1 MAAKS
6 SSRPPLV
13 ALKDVRL
20 QDGPRPLF
28 DGVDLAVEPRS
39 RAALV
44 GRNGAGK
51 STLMKVVMGLIEP
64 DSGDRSVQAGTR
76 FAYVP
81 QEPLIVGDTLLDY
94 AASGEAE
101 PWTAEAWLTTFGLDP
116 AKSTQG
122 LSGGETRRAAL
133 AKAFAEEPDLLLLD
147 EPTNHLDI
155 LAIELL
161 ENELLQA
168 RFAVLV
174 VSHDR
179 AFLNRVTDT
188 VHWLEGRRVRTLN
201 KGFVEF
207 DDWSAKVMEE
217 EAESLRRLT
226 KKIEAETYTFYRSI
240 TAQRTR
246 NEGRARALQAMR
258 ADRAE
263 RVRDLPRELNLG
275 VDSGAVSG
283 KLVADIK
290 GVSKG
295 FTQPSP
301 SPRGGGSS
309 RSDGVGAAGRPD
321 SDFAEPSPPGLAP
334 LDHPPRNGEGETH
347 RTLFRNLTTRIIR
360 GDRLGIVGPNG
371 AGKTTLVKVLLGEL
385 APDEGTVRMGANL
398 EPVYLDQSREGLKSD
413 MSLWDALTPGGGDSI
428 LVRGRSMHVAAYAKD
443 FLFQEAQLKQPISTL
458 SGGERNRLLLARA
471 LAKPANLLVL
481 DEPTNDLDM
490 DTLDKLEE
498 LLEGYDGTLILVSHD
513 RDFIDRLA
521 TSTLALNGCGDIV
534 ETPGGWTDFIRQN
547 PGFLQPGA
555 NPRPQDKAAAQRAA
569 DNPAPAAAA
578 PRKTPKLSYKDAR
591 RLEELE
597 KLIETLPADIA
608 RHDATLADPTLYSRD
623 PKAFDTAM
631 KAAEKARAD
640 LESAELEW
648 LELEEKKAALAG

>member
-1 MAAKS
+1 MAA
-6 SSRPPLV
+6 RPPLV

-28 DGVDLAVEPRS
+28 DGVDLAIEPRS

-51 STLMKVVMGLIEP
+51 STLMKLVMGLVEP
-64 DSGDRSVQAGTR
+64 DAGDRSVQAGTR

-81 QEPLIVGDTLLDY
+81 QEPLITGDTLLDY
-94 AASGEAE
+94 AASGGAE
-101 PWTAEAWLTTFGLDP
+101 RWDAEAWLTTFGLDP
-116 AKSTQG
+116 TKPAVN

-133 AKAFAEEPDLLLLD
+133 AKAFAEGPDLLLLD
-147 EPTNHLDI
+147 EPTNHLDV

-179 AFLNRVTDT
+179 AFLNRVTDR
-188 VHWLEGRRVRTLN
+188 VHWLEHRRVRTLD
-201 KGFVEF
+201 KGFKAF
-207 DDWSAKVMEE
+207 DDWAAKVMDE

-263 RVRDLPRELNLG
+263 RMKDLPRELNLG
-275 VDSGAVSG
+275 VDSGVSSG
-283 KLVADIK
+283 KLVAELK

-295 FTQPSP
+295 FGDRVILKP
-301 SPRGGGSS
+301 
-309 RSDGVGAAGRPD
+309 
-321 SDFAEPSPPGLAP
+321 F
-334 LDHPPRNGEGETH
+334 
-347 RTLFRNLTTRIIR
+347 TTRVMR
-360 GDRLGIVGPNG
+360 GDRLAIVGPNG
-371 AGKTTLVKVLLGEL
+371 AGKTTLVKLLLGEL
-385 APDEGTVRMGANL
+385 PADTGTIRLGANL

-413 MSLWDALTPGGGDSI
+413 MTLWDALTPGGGDSI
-428 LVRGRSMHVAAYAKD
+428 LVRGHSKHVAAYAKD
-443 FLFQEAQLKQPISTL
+443 FLFQESQLKQPISTL

-513 RDFIDRLA
+513 RDFVDRLA
-521 TSTLALNGCGDIV
+521 TSTIALNGRGDLV
-534 ETPGGWTDFIRQN
+534 ETPGGWTDFLRQN
-547 PGFLQPGA
+547 PGFLTPSQSSPTGGGGPRSGGGGQPQT
-555 NPRPQDKAAAQRAA
+555 PPPDRK
-569 DNPAPAAAA
+569 PA
-578 PRKTPKLSYKDAR
+578 KLSYKDAR
-591 RLEELE
+591 RLEEVERLM
-597 KLIETLPADIA
+597 ETLPAEIA
-608 RHDATLADPTLYSRD
+608 RHEAILADPDLYARD
-623 PKAFDTAM
+623 PTAFDRAM
-631 KAAEKARAD
+631 KAAEKARTD
-640 LESAELEW
+640 LEQAEVDW
-648 LELEEKKAALAG
+648 LEIEEKKAALAG

>member
-1 MAAKS
+1 MAP
-6 SSRPPLV
+6 RPPLV

-28 DGVDLAVEPRS
+28 DGVDMAMEPRS

-64 DSGDRSVQAGTR
+64 DSGDRSFQSGTR

-81 QEPLIVGDTLLDY
+81 QEPVITGETLADY

-101 PWTAEAWLTTFGLDP
+101 RWTAESWLETFGLNP
-116 AKSTQG
+116 SKSTQG
-122 LSGGETRRAAL
+122 LSGGEIRRAAL

-161 ENELLQA
+161 ENELIQA
-168 RFAVLV
+168 RFALLV

-207 DDWSAKVMEE
+207 DDWAAKVMEE

-226 KKIEAETYTFYRSI
+226 KRIEAETYTFYRSI

-246 NEGRARALQAMR
+246 NEGRARALQQMR
-258 ADRAE
+258 LDRAE
-263 RVRDLPRELNLG
+263 RVKDLPRELNLG

-290 GVSKG
+290 GVSKAFG
-295 FTQPSP
+295 
-301 SPRGGGSS
+301 
-309 RSDGVGAAGRPD
+309 D
-321 SDFAEPSPPGLAP
+321 
-334 LDHPPRNGEGETH
+334 
-347 RTLFRNLTTRIIR
+347 RTIFRNLTTRIIR
-360 GDRLGIVGPNG
+360 GDRLAIVGPNG

-398 EPVYLDQSREGLKSD
+398 EPLYLDQSREGLKSD
-413 MSLWDALTPGGGDSI
+413 MTLWDALTPGGGDSI

-471 LAKPANLLVL
+471 LAQPANLLIL

-490 DTLDKLEE
+490 DTLEKLEE
-498 LLEGYDGTLILVSHD
+498 LLESYDGTLILVSHD
-513 RDFIDRLA
+513 RDFVDRLA
-521 TSTLALNGCGDIV
+521 TSTIALNGRGDVV
-534 ETPGGWTDFIRQN
+534 ETPGGWQDFLRQN
-547 PGFLQPGA
+547 PGFLAP
-555 NPRPQDKAAAQRAA
+555 PPTHA
-569 DNPAPAAAA
+569 DSAPAGARRVEKAEPSDRA
-578 PRKTPKLSYKDAR
+578 PKKTVKLSYKDAR
-591 RLEELE
+591 RLEEVE
-597 KLIETLPADIA
+597 KLMETLPAEIA
-608 RHDATLADPTLYSRD
+608 RQDAILADPDLYSRD
-623 PKAFDTAM
+623 PAAFDRAM

-640 LESAELEW
+640 LEAAELDW

>member
-1 MAAKS
+1 MAA
-6 SSRPPLV
+6 RPPLV

-20 QDGPRPLF
+20 QDGQRPLF

-64 DSGDRSVQAGTR
+64 DSGDRSIQSAVR

-81 QEPLIVGDTLLDY
+81 QEPVITGETLLDY
-94 AASGEAE
+94 ASSGEAE
-101 PWTAEAWLTTFGLDP
+101 TWTAESWLETFGLNP

-161 ENELLQA
+161 ENELIQA
-168 RFAVLV
+168 RFALLV

-179 AFLNRVTDT
+179 AFLNRVTNT

-207 DDWSAKVMEE
+207 DEWSSKVLEE

-226 KKIEAETYTFYRSI
+226 KTIERETATFYSSI
-240 TAQRTR
+240 TARRSR
-246 NEGRARALQAMR
+246 NEGRARSLQAL
-258 ADRAE
+258 RAE
-263 RVRDLPRELNLG
+263 RAEKMKDVPRELYLG
-275 VDSGAVSG
+275 VDSGSTSG
-283 KLVADIK
+283 KLVAEIK
-290 GVSKG
+290 HVSKG
-295 FTQPSP
+295 F
-301 SPRGGGSS
+301 
-309 RSDGVGAAGRPD
+309 
-321 SDFAEPSPPGLAP
+321 
-334 LDHPPRNGEGETH
+334 NG
-347 RTLFRNLTTRIIR
+347 RTLFKDLTTRIIR

-371 AGKTTLVKVLLGEL
+371 AGKTTLVKTLLGEL

-413 MSLWDALTPGGGDSI
+413 MTLWDALTPGGGDSI
-428 LVRGRSMHVAAYAKD
+428 LVRGVSKHVAAYAKD
-443 FLFQEAQLKQPISTL
+443 FLFSEAQLRQPISTL

-471 LAKPANLLVL
+471 LAKPANMLIL

-513 RDFIDRLA
+513 RDFIDRLS
-521 TSTLALNGCGDIV
+521 TSTLALNGRGDIV

-569 DNPAPAAAA
+569 AA
-578 PRKTPKLSYKDAR
+578 PPPAVAPKKTAKLSFKDAH
-591 RLEELE
+591 RLKELE
-597 KLIETLPADIA
+597 ALIDTLPATIA
-608 RHDATLADPTLYSRD
+608 RHDATLADPGLYARD
-623 PKAFDTAM
+623 PKAFDAAM
-631 KAAEKARAD
+631 KAAEKARAE

>member
-1 MAAKS
+1 MAA
-6 SSRPPLV
+6 RPPLV

-20 QDGPRPLF
+20 QDGQRPLF

-64 DSGDRSVQAGTR
+64 DSGDRSIQSAVR

-81 QEPLIVGDTLLDY
+81 QEPVITGETLLDY
-94 AASGEAE
+94 ASSGEAE
-101 PWTAEAWLTTFGLDP
+101 TWTAESWLETFGLNP

-161 ENELLQA
+161 ENELVQA

-179 AFLNRVTDT
+179 AFLNKVTNT
-188 VHWLEGRRVRTLN
+188 VHWLDNRRVRTLN
-201 KGFVEF
+201 KGFDAF
-207 DDWSAKVMEE
+207 DDWAAKVQEE
-217 EAESLRRLT
+217 EALALEKLT
-226 KKIEAETYTFYRSI
+226 KTIERETETFYRSI
-240 TAQRTR
+240 TARRTR
-246 NEGRARALQAMR
+246 NEGRARNLAAL
-258 ADRAE
+258 RAE
-263 RVRDLPRELNLG
+263 RAEKMKDVPRDLYLG

-283 KLVADIK
+283 KLVAELK
-290 GVSKG
+290 GVTKVFG
-295 FTQPSP
+295 DRVIFK
-301 SPRGGGSS
+301 
-309 RSDGVGAAGRPD
+309 
-321 SDFAEPSPPGLAP
+321 
-334 LDHPPRNGEGETH
+334 
-347 RTLFRNLTTRIIR
+347 NLTTRVMR
-360 GDRLGIVGPNG
+360 GDRLAIVGPNG
-371 AGKTTLVKVLLGEL
+371 AGKTTLVKTLLGEL
-385 APDEGTVRMGANL
+385 APDEGTIRLGANL

-413 MSLWDALTPGGGDSI
+413 MTLWDALTPGGGDSI
-428 LVRGRSMHVAAYAKD
+428 IVRGFSKHVAAYAKD
-443 FLFQEAQLKQPISTL
+443 FLFQESQLRQPISTL

-471 LAKPANLLVL
+471 LAKPANMLVL

-513 RDFIDRLA
+513 RDFVDRLA
-521 TSTLALNGCGDIV
+521 TSTIAMNGRGDIV

-547 PGFLQPGA
+547 PGFLKPGA
-555 NPRPQDKAAAQRAA
+555 NPRPQDKAAAERAA
-569 DNPAPAAAA
+569 ASPAPASLTASPAKK
-578 PRKTPKLSYKDAR
+578 PGKLSFKDAH
-591 RLEELE
+591 RLKELE
-597 KLIETLPADIA
+597 GLLVSLPQDIE
-608 RHDATLADPTLYSRD
+608 RHDATLADPDLYTRD
-623 PKAFDTAM
+623 RKAFDRATANADRARALLA
-631 KAAEKARAD
+631 AAE
-640 LESAELEW
+640 EEW
-648 LELEEKKAALAG
+648 LELEAKREALAG